1 MKTNP
6 TNPQQARS
14 LIQALAVCALAS
26 VLAVAIVWR
35 TRAQTA
41 STQGT
46 TESENL
52 DAVLAELLS
61 KPIPPYTR
69 AFDRLAG
76 LVSSNELQTLS
87 MRDSRELEA
96 RLEKLKTPE
105 EKHAEKLSLFAIMHP
120 AEFAAAMDALAP
132 ARERAPEEMSDPE
145 LAMFATTNTAQL
157 SQALA
162 ARVKTLSSLEAM
174 RQAAQSRLDASPPP
188 DTGELPAPMVPMFIP
203 KDSEKP

>member
-1 MKTNP
+1 MKTNS

-52 DAVLAELLS
+52 EAVLAELLS

-96 RLEKLKTPE
+96 QLEKLKTPE
-105 EKHAEKLSLFAIMHP
+105 EKHAEKLSLFAILHP

-132 ARERAPEEMSDPE
+132 ARERAPEAMSDPE

-157 SQALA
+157 SKALA
-162 ARVKTLSSLEAM
+162 ARVKALPNLEAM
-174 RQAAQSRLDASPPP
+174 RQTAQASIEASPPP
-188 DTGELPAPMVPMFIP
+188 DSGDLPAPRGPIFIP
-203 KDSEKP
+203 KDTGRP